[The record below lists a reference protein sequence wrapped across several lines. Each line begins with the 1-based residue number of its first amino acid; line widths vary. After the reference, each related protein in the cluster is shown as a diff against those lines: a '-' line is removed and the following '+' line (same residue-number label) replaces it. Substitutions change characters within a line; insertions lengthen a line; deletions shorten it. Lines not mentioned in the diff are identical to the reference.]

1 MLANLRKSFA
11 NPISLFGMGLFIL
24 CCFFQ
29 SGPTY
34 LLYLTV
40 AQLVFVPV
48 MLQCIIAL
56 KRIEKCMIV
65 LGMVGVACISIWSAG
80 WLSVLCAVLYL
91 LSSCTIALI
100 GIRRFLHRGF
110 TNIAEIT
117 IDVAL
122 IYVLVG
128 GLWFFASISGIE
140 TGFSSIITW
149 LTAIHFH
156 YSGFLLNMSVGLFGR
171 IGSESKWYSPIAI
184 ILMTGLMLVAMGIT
198 FSPIIEMISV
208 VLYIGA
214 LYCFLVLVFRTK
226 MARFQGICLRLS
238 MITLCVTI
246 IWSLLY
252 AFGNLTFIHIVSIT
266 DMLAIHGLLNC
277 ILFGGFTVLA
287 WVSQT
292 PESKQVE
299 FTFSVSQIRGKLQTY
314 EKTDWG
320 LVDKLEDFCD
330 TSKLPKSIVD
340 FYEKTDSY
348 RLYASVQ
355 WRTWFKPL
363 ALIYKGFSRMMKQIN
378 LPFARR
384 KVEMTGEIVMVD
396 ALEDGRIKPR
406 AWIRKINDETVFTA
420 IYSKHKSDRTY
431 MNIALP
437 LPFSSMNGILALH
450 EENGKLHL
458 TSNASG
464 DAGTYLAIKQF
475 VFQLPIHEHFVIEET
490 SPTTLTAVHNMHI
503 FGIHFLRIDYEIG
516 TRGQVPRPTFKVIG

>member
-1 MLANLRKSFA
+1 MLGNLRKSFG

-40 AQLVFVPV
+40 AQLVFVPM
-48 MLQCIIAL
+48 MLQCVVAL
-56 KRIEKCMIV
+56 KRIEKSMIV
-65 LGMVGVACISIWSAG
+65 LGMVGVTCISICPTG
-80 WLSVLCAVLYL
+80 WLSVLCAVFYL
-91 LSSCTIALI
+91 LSTCTIALM

-171 IGSESKWYSPIAI
+171 ISESKWYPPIAI
-184 ILMTGLMLVAMGIT
+184 IMMAGLMLVAIGIT
-198 FSPIIEMISV
+198 FSTIIEMASV
-208 VLYIGA
+208 ILYIGA
-214 LYCFLVLVFRTK
+214 IYCFLVLAFRTK

-238 MITLCVTI
+238 IITLCVTI

-252 AFGNLTFIHIVSIT
+252 AFGNLTSIHIVSIP
-266 DMLAIHGLLNC
+266 DMLAFHGWLNC
-277 ILFGGFTVLA
+277 TLFGVFTVLA
-287 WVSQT
+287 WVIHT

-299 FTFSVSQIRGKLQTY
+299 FTFPISQIRGKLRTY
-314 EKTDWG
+314 EKTDLG
-320 LVDKLEDFCD
+320 LVDELEDFCD
-330 TSKLPKSIVD
+330 TSNLPKNIVD

-355 WRTWFKPL
+355 WSTWFKPF
-363 ALIYKGFSRMMKQIN
+363 ALIYKGFSLLMKQIN

-384 KVEMTGEIVMVD
+384 KVEMTGEIVSVD
-396 ALEDGRIKPR
+396 GLEDGRIKPR
-406 AWIRKINDETVFTA
+406 AWIRKIEDETVFIA
-420 IYSKHKSDRTY
+420 IYSKHTSDRTY

-437 LPFSSMNGILALH
+437 LPFSTMMGILSLH
-450 EENGKLHL
+450 EEDGKLHL

-464 DAGTYLAIKQF
+464 DAGTYLAIKHF
-475 VFQLPIHEHFVIEET
+475 VFQLPIHEQFVIEET

-503 FGIHFLRIDYEIG
+503 FGIHFLRIDYEMRQG
-516 TRGQVPRPTFKVIG
+516 DRFLVPFSKS